1 MARTVA
7 VSLRALGPSS
17 RPGESTAGIPTG
29 GTAVRNWALV
39 ALLVVAAFVSYA
51 GVRRA
56 GFIWDDDVFLTDNP
70 LIRAA
75 DGLRRFWFTGEP
87 IDYWPLTSS
96 TLWLE
101 WRLWGHNPLGYHV
114 TNVVLHAVESVLMW
128 RVLERLR
135 VPGAFLAAAIF
146 TVHPVNVESVAWI
159 TQRKN
164 LMAMLFYLISI
175 LLFLRADESPR
186 PQGRRAWAADA
197 WLGLSLVAFVLAMLG
212 KGSVAMLPVILLGV
226 VAWRRPLARPDWLR
240 IAPFFAASAVLV
252 VVNLNFTGHAA
263 DAVARSAGPGERLLG
278 AGAAV
283 WFYLYKAYVPLHL
296 AFVYPMW
303 AVRASD
309 PRWWLP
315 IGAALC
321 LTALLW
327 LQRRRWGRGP
337 LFAWGY
343 FCVSLFPAMGFTDVY
358 FMRYSLVAD
367 HYGHLALMGAIA
379 PVAAGFAIW
388 RGRLAG
394 ALRRAAD
401 VGCLALVA
409 GLGWLT
415 WQQCGM
421 YSNLESLWR
430 TTIARNPEGW
440 MAYTNLANEL
450 LAEGRVKEAEAVCRT
465 AIERDPNQPEARSTL
480 GIALGNEGRID
491 EAIVEYRAAIALK
504 PRFVEAYNNLGN
516 ALLRKGRLEEA
527 ILNFQM
533 ALYYKP
539 RGASALNNLG
549 AAYLGEGRTNDA
561 VNCFQRALAIWADYA
576 EAHVN
581 LGVVC
586 LRSGRTDEGIGHLR
600 RALEINPGLIDARER
615 LAAAL
620 RARAEARRASGR

>member
-1 MARTVA
+1 MPGAGTAARKW
-7 VSLRALGPSS
+7 ALG
-17 RPGESTAGIPTG
+17 
-29 GTAVRNWALV
+29 
-39 ALLVVAAFVSYA
+39 ALLVLAAIVSYA

-87 IDYWPLTSS
+87 VDYWPLTSS

-114 TNVVLHAVESVLMW
+114 TNVVLHALEAVLMW
-128 RVLERLR
+128 RILEKLR
-135 VPGAFLAAAIF
+135 MPGAFLAAAIF
-146 TVHPVNVESVAWI
+146 AVHPVNVESVAWI

-164 LMAMLFYLISI
+164 LVAMLFYLISI
-175 LLFLRADESPR
+175 LLFLRAEESPR
-186 PQGRRAWAADA
+186 AQGKRAWRADA
-197 WLGLSLVAFVLAMLG
+197 WLGLSLAAFVLAMLG
-212 KGSVAMLPVILLGV
+212 KGSVAMLPVVLLGI
-226 VAWRRPLARPDWLR
+226 VAWRRPLARADWLR
-240 IAPFFAASAVLV
+240 VAPFLAASAALV
-252 VVNLNFTGHAA
+252 IVNLNFTGHAA
-263 DAVARSAGPGERLLG
+263 DAIARTAGPGERLLG

-303 AVRASD
+303 AIDVAD

-315 IGAALC
+315 LGAALS
-321 LTALLW
+321 LTVLLW

-343 FCVSLFPAMGFTDVY
+343 FCVSLFPVMGFTDVY

-367 HYGHLALMGAIA
+367 HYGHLALIGAIA
-379 PVAAGFAIW
+379 PAAAGFAIW

-394 ALRRAAD
+394 VYRRAAD

-409 GLGWLT
+409 GLGCLT
-415 WQQCGM
+415 WRQCGM
-421 YSNLESLWR
+421 YSGLEALWR
-430 TTIARNPEGW
+430 TTVARNPDSW
-440 MAYTNLANEL
+440 MAYNNLANVL
-450 LAEGRVKEAEAVCRT
+450 LVDGRLKEAEAVCRA
-465 AIERDPNQPEARSTL
+465 AIDRDPNQPEARSTL
-480 GIALGNEGRID
+480 GIVLGNEGRID
-491 EAIVEYRAAIALK
+491 EAMVEYRAAIALK

-533 ALYYKP
+533 ALYIKP

-561 VNCFQRALAIWADYA
+561 VSCFQRALAIRSDYA

-581 LGVVC
+581 LGVVY
-586 LRSGRTDEGIGHLR
+586 LRSGRLDEGIEHLR
-600 RALEINPGLIDARER
+600 RALEIKPGLADAREK
-615 LAAAL
+615 LAGAL
-620 RARAEARRASGR
+620 RAQAEARGDGRR